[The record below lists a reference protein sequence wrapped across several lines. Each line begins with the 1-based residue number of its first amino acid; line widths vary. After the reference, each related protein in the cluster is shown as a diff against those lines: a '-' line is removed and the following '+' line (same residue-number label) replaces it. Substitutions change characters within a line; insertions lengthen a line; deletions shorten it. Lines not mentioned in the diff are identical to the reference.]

1 MGEVVVKVKLT
12 NAGDDTLVRRG
23 LMKKEDV
30 RTYDAEAII
39 DTGAVSTII
48 PIHVVEKLGLG
59 IRKHTVA
66 EYADGRKD
74 TVGVTESLIIDILGR
89 DTSDEAMVL
98 GDNVLIGQTIL
109 EKLDLLVDCANQ
121 RVLPNPAHPDQPVLH
136 VR

>member
-1 MGEVVVKVKLT
+1 MGEVVVKVILT

-23 LMKKEDV
+23 LMKKEDI
-30 RTYDAEAII
+30 RTYLADAIV

-98 GDNVLIGQTIL
+98 GDNVLIGQTVL
-109 EKLDLLVDCANQ
+109 EKLDLLVDYANR